1 MAHEIRGDFRHS
13 PSLVARRGHTLRP
26 PGVRHRLLRVT
37 TYEPPRP
44 WIASYAEGVPEDLA
58 PVSGSLVDI
67 VEASARDYPDAPALQ
82 FFGRITSYR
91 ELHEAID
98 RAAAGLRDQ
107 GVVAGDP
114 VAIVLPNCPQHI
126 IAFYAILRL
135 GAVVVEHNP
144 LYTPRELRK
153 QFEDHGAKHAIVWT
167 KVVGLIQ
174 EFPADLAVTSLI
186 SVDLTQAMPFGT
198 RMALKLPI
206 AKAREARTAL
216 HERVS
221 GTAPWESIVGT
232 APLPASHP
240 KPATDDLALIQYTSG
255 TTGTPKGASLTHRN
269 LLSNAAQ
276 ARAWV
281 PSIVRG
287 HGCVVYAVL
296 PMFHAYGLTLCL
308 TFAMSMGARLV
319 LFPRF
324 DPDMVLE
331 VTKKH
336 PATFL
341 PLVPPIAERLLTAAR
356 EKGVSL
362 AGTQVAIS
370 GAMALPHELVVPF
383 EAASGGYLVEGYGL
397 SECSPVLMAN
407 PVAENRVPG
416 TVGLPLPGTELR
428 VVDPEE
434 PTKDVAP
441 GERGELIVRGPQV
454 FSGYYGKPEET
465 EKVFV
470 DGWFRTGDIV
480 TVDEGGFVRV
490 VDRIKELIITGGFN
504 VAPTEVEI
512 ALRQHPQIDDA
523 AVVGLPST
531 QSGEEV
537 VAAIVLAPGV
547 EQPDIEGIR
556 EFARGILTPYK
567 VPRRIFVVDEL
578 PKSLIGKVLRR
589 QVRDSL
595 LQLTTGT

>member
-1 MAHEIRGDFRHS
+1 
-13 PSLVARRGHTLRP
+13 
-26 PGVRHRLLRVT
+26 VT
-37 TYEPPRP
+37 TYDPPRP
-44 WIASYAEGVPEDLA
+44 WTASYADGVPEDLD
-58 PVSGSLVDI
+58 PVTGSLVDI
-67 VEASARDYPDAPALQ
+67 VAASARDYPDAVALQ
-82 FFGRITSYR
+82 FFGRETTYR
-91 ELHEAID
+91 DLHAQIE
-98 RAAAGLRDQ
+98 RAAAGLKAQ
-107 GVVAGDP
+107 GVGPGDP

-126 IAFYAILRL
+126 VAFYAILRL
-135 GAVVVEHNP
+135 GAVVIEHNP
-144 LYTPRELRK
+144 LYTARELRK
-153 QFEDHGAKHAIVWT
+153 QFEDHGAKHAIVWS
-167 KVVGLIQ
+167 KVVRTVQ
-174 EFPADLAVTSLI
+174 EFPADLAVTSLV
-186 SVDLTQAMPFGT
+186 SVDITRAMPFGT
-198 RMALKLPI
+198 RLALKLPV

-221 GTAPWESIVGT
+221 GTIPWEQIVGSD
-232 APLPASHP
+232 PLPSGHP
-240 KPATDDLALIQYTSG
+240 RPATDDLALIQYTSG

-276 ARAWV
+276 AQAWV

-287 HGCVVYAVL
+287 DGCVVYAVL

-341 PLVPPIAERLLTAAR
+341 PLVPPIADRLLKAAK

-362 AGTQVAIS
+362 EGTCVAIS

-383 EAASGGYLVEGYGL
+383 EEASGGYLVEGYGL

-407 PVAENRVPG
+407 PVADNRVPG
-416 TVGLPLPGTELR
+416 TVGLPLPGTECR
-428 VVDPEE
+428 VVDPDE
-434 PTKDVAP
+434 PTTDVP
-441 GERGELIVRGPQV
+441 WGERGELIVRGPQV
-454 FSGYYGKPEET
+454 FGGYYGKPEET
-465 EKVFV
+465 EAVFV

-480 TVDEGGFVRV
+480 QIDDAGFVRI

-504 VAPTEVEI
+504 VAPTEVEN
-512 ALRQHPQIDDA
+512 ALRQHPHVSDA
-523 AVVGLPST
+523 AVVGLASDH
-531 QSGEEV
+531 SGEEV
-537 VAAIVLAPGV
+537 VAAIVVDGGTDVDV
-547 EQPDIEGIR
+547 EAIR
-556 EFARGILTPYK
+556 EFVRGILTPYK

-595 LQLTTGT
+595 ISLTQGR